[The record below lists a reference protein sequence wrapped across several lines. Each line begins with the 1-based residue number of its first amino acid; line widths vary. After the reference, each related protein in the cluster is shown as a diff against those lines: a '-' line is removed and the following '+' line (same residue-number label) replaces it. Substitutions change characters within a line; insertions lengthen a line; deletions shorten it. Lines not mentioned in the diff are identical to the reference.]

1 MVFLDSET
9 TAWGPYEPNKDCS
22 RGFCSVYCPHWCYT
36 IFPPPPPAHEFSD
49 DSDSA
54 PTFPPLVI
62 AIIGILAT
70 AFLLVGYY
78 TLFSRYCGTFGFFY
92 RRHSRRGNA
101 QVDASH
107 DDHAGDGDGGA
118 GGGGQLRH
126 SNEEWRLTVSEGL
139 DESVIR
145 TIAVRTYRKG
155 LIDETD
161 CSVCLAEFGED
172 ETLRLLPKCSHA
184 FHMHCIDTW
193 LRSHSN
199 CPLCRSKVVALAPAG
214 AATTVPNPQ
223 QQPTEQELED
233 TTNTTMTIQP
243 DNETVIVISDLE
255 RSREDVEE
263 REDQQS
269 EHGHGV
275 RVESSRRSAS
285 MDHHRV
291 SIASI
296 LDMGMEENG
305 SSSGENKESSVPVPM
320 KRSFS
325 SGRFY
330 FPRHGRKGS

>member
-9 TAWGPYEPNKDCS
+9 TAWGPYEPSKDCS

-36 IFPPPPPAHEFSD
+36 IFPPPPPQLNFSD

-54 PTFPPLVI
+54 SEFPPLVI

-78 TLFSRYCGTFGFFY
+78 TLFSKYCGSFEFL
-92 RRHSRRGNA
+92 RRRRGNA
-101 QVDASH
+101 QIDATH
-107 DDHAGDGDGGA
+107 DHHTGEGDGG
-118 GGGGQLRH
+118 GSQLH
-126 SNEEWRLTVSEGL
+126 HNNEGWRLTVSEGL

-145 TIAVRTYRKG
+145 TIAVQKYRKG

-172 ETLRLLPKCSHA
+172 ETLRLLPKCNHA

-193 LRSHSN
+193 LSSHSN
-199 CPLCRSKVVALAPAG
+199 CPLCRSIVVAL
-214 AATTVPNPQ
+214 ATTVPNPQ
-223 QQPTEQELED
+223 QQPPEQESED
-233 TTNTTMTIQP
+233 TTVTGTS
-243 DNETVIVISDLE
+243 NETVIAISDLE
-255 RSREDVEE
+255 RTREVVEE

-269 EHGHGV
+269 EHRHG
-275 RVESSRRSAS
+275 RSAS
-285 MDHHRV
+285 MEHRV
-291 SIASI
+291 SIANI

-305 SSSGENKESSVPVPM
+305 SSSGENKESSVPAPM
-320 KRSFS
+320 KRSLS

-330 FPRHGRKGS
+330 FPRHGWKGS